1 MKVWRIL
8 EVGHSRSVSVELS
21 WVVEELPLMEGGENA
36 AALVRACFLDD
47 AERRG
52 PCRFAMEEKARQ
64 LVAHESI
71 REMAMILIY
80 FDVWCRFYFANCLR
94 NTQDVV
100 RSESS

>member
-21 WVVEELPLMEGGENA
+21 CREELHFMGGENA

-80 FDVWCRFYFANCLR
+80 LMYGVASIFSQTA
-94 NTQDVV
+94 
-100 RSESS
+100 

>member
-8 EVGHSRSVSVELS
+8 EVGHSRSVSVERS
-21 WVVEELPLMEGGENA
+21 CREELPLMLEGGENA

-80 FDVWCRFYFANCLR
+80 LMYDGVASIFSQTA
-94 NTQDVV
+94 
-100 RSESS
+100 